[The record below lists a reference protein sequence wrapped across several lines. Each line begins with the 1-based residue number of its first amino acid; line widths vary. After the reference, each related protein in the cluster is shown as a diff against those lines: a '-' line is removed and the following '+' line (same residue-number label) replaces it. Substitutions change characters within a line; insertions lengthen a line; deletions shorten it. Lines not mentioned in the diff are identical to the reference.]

1 MHEIVINL
9 HMHTRYSDGAGTHK
23 DIADA
28 AIKTGLDAVI
38 VTDHNVLV
46 QGVEGYYRTG
56 RNPNTPVKLSR
67 VLVLVGQEVH
77 DQDRVPQKNHLLVF
91 NANRDLSHLADE
103 TQTLINRVNEAGGLS
118 FIAHPKDPEAP
129 AFNEGDISWEA
140 WEEHGYTGIEL
151 W

>member
-1 MHEIVINL
+1 MHEIVVNL
-9 HMHTRYSDGAGTHK
+9 HMHTRYSDGTGTHK

-56 RNPNTPVKLSR
+56 RNPNSPVRSSR

-91 NANRDLSHLADE
+91 NANRDLSHLADDP
-103 TQTLINRVNEAGGLS
+103 QTLINGVNDTGGLS
-118 FIAHPKDPEAP
+118 FIA
-129 AFNEGDISWEA
+129 GCV
-140 WEEHGYTGIEL
+140 L
-151 W
+151 